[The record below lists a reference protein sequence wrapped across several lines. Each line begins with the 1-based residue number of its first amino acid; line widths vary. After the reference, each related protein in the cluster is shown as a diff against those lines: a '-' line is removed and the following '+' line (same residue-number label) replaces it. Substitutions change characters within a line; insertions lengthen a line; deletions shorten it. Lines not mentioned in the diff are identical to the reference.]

1 MLRRNTIK
9 PGPRLTPLDAPRPQS
24 IRVEPALRAPRRG
37 VAKQL
42 RLGQLAVSKTIAQRE
57 ERYLL
62 ATISRARKHR
72 VHQDCNFQA
81 TRIKSCKVW
90 GRLGHDRV

>member
-1 MLRRNTIK
+1 
-9 PGPRLTPLDAPRPQS
+9 
-24 IRVEPALRAPRRG
+24 

-42 RLGQLAVSKTIAQRE
+42 RLGQLAVSKTIAQRA

-72 VHQDCNFQA
+72 VHQDRNFQA
-81 TRIKSCKVW
+81 TRIKSCEV
-90 GRLGHDRV
+90 